1 MDNLSLLIAS
11 LLKELRLHIETTDNK
26 EIRFVDVNGDVRFHI
41 DSNDNNYIL
50 YKREGNPQLDF
61 KPVISWTTN
70 EGLTTF
76 TSFISDDIFYNLLGS
91 LINAGCTATRAQTF
105 YDNEDT
111 DHKTMCTWC
120 NLSRNS
126 QYGFL
131 LGATYTPER
140 KLSELKLTLRSRT
153 VLEVTPYTDEDML
166 ERGLEEANYLLSFN
180 DLQNR
185 KISIPFNIK

>member
-1 MDNLSLLIAS
+1 
-11 LLKELRLHIETTDNK
+11 
-26 EIRFVDVNGDVRFHI
+26 
-41 DSNDNNYIL
+41 
-50 YKREGNPQLDF
+50 
-61 KPVISWTTN
+61 
-70 EGLTTF
+70 
-76 TSFISDDIFYNLLGS
+76 
-91 LINAGCTATRAQTF
+91 
-105 YDNEDT
+105 
-111 DHKTMCTWC
+111 MCTWC